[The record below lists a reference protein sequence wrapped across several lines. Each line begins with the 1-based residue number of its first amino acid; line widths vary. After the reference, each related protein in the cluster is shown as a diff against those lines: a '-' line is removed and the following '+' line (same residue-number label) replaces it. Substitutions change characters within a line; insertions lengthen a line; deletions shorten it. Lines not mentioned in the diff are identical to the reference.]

1 MGMKYAGTG
10 DKKAVQT
17 IKNHIEKLRSMK
29 ILKCELAND
38 PMNKNAIDQY
48 QLFTL
53 LSVSLLSLSIIMAG
67 TCDI

>member
-1 MGMKYAGTG
+1 
-10 DKKAVQT
+10 
-17 IKNHIEKLRSMK
+17 MK